1 MLKNKIYKY
10 FTFEILKE
18 FLTILFAF
26 TAIAWTVR
34 AVNFLDLIVEDGHS
48 IKTYLTFSLLNLT
61 NIVTKFIPLTFFI
74 ALTVSIAKFE
84 RQNEFLILW
93 TAGLNKIKIV
103 NLFFLIS
110 ILILCIQIFFSTFIT
125 PNALSKSR
133 SLVKLSDLNS
143 INSIIKTNDFSDSFK
158 SVTFY
163 VETKNENNEMEN
175 IFIRDENNAF
185 KNLTSDTS
193 DSINTTIIARTGLI
207 DNKKLILNDGL
218 MQTQNKDGVLKNINF
233 KKTEFIINSL
243 VPRTIIEPKLQETLT
258 SNLILCTL
266 KKEEHKAS
274 GLRNCNYD
282 NNYNKD
288 VVETLARRIGM
299 PIYIPVLALICS
311 FLLVS
316 TKNKKRYLR
325 KYLYFAVGFFILVL
339 AEVMVRYSGFSK
351 LNTLIYFLFPF
362 ALTPI
367 IYLILIKK
375 FAFEKTVS

>member
-299 PIYIPVLALICS
+299 PIYIPMLALICS

-325 KYLYFAVGFFILVL
+325 KYLYFTVGFFILVL